1 MSIAWLGYPQV
12 VLAFWGPL
20 AVIAGWHAAKP
31 VVRRLPPRERFLL
44 AVLVSMTPF
53 LAMSVPYLPES
64 PLRDAVPW
72 RAPLAWGI
80 SNPVFVGADDL
91 LTVVAG
97 EVLLLLFVLPIAS
110 LAASFA
116 LGFAQ
121 VVRGARRVAALMPE
135 RCDDLWLVRSGEKVA
150 CTVGLFR
157 LRIVLDRSTAES
169 AAAAAIIEHERA
181 HARARHPLWIFV
193 ATCLLRAWWWIPGK
207 HAVLAEVR
215 LSAELWADERARAAL
230 GAPAVARAL
239 RAQIDAVAGW
249 DLVRA
254 GTGFLD
260 PHVELVRRAHAL
272 AAPPKSLPVWRA
284 WAVRAVAA
292 LAAGLVVVLL

>member
-1 MSIAWLGYPQV
+1 MSIDWLGYPQV
-12 VLAFWGPL
+12 VIALWGPL
-20 AVIAGWHAAKP
+20 AVLSGWHAAKR
-31 VVRRLPPRERFLL
+31 VIRRLPPRERFFL

-80 SNPVFVGADDL
+80 SNPVLVDGDDL
-91 LTVVAG
+91 LTVVAC

-121 VVRGARRVAALMPE
+121 VIRGARRVAALAPE
-135 RCDDLWLVRSGEKVA
+135 RRDDLWLVRSREKVA

-157 LRIVLDRSTAES
+157 PHIVLDRATAES
-169 AAAAAIIEHERA
+169 AAAPAIIEHERA
-181 HARARHPLWIFV
+181 HARARHPLWIFL
-193 ATCLLRAWWWIPGK
+193 ATCLLRAWWWIPGRR
-207 HAVLAEVR
+207 AVLAEVR
-215 LSAELWADERARAAL
+215 LAAELWADERARAAL

-239 RAQIDAVAGW
+239 RAQVDAMAGR
-249 DLVRA
+249 DLVPT

-260 PHVELVRRAHAL
+260 PHVELVHRAHAL
-272 AAPPKSLPVWRA
+272 AAAPKNLPAWRT
-284 WAVRAVAA
+284 WAVRAAAA